1 MPRIYLSLGTNQGE
15 RQAQIQQ
22 AIERLESALGVAP
35 TAISSIIETPAWG
48 FEGPAFLNCAVR
60 FDWPAAPGR
69 TPTRLL
75 DLTQRIERIMVRRG
89 GPEWDAAGRRIYHDR
104 PIDIDILF
112 WDTKR
117 VRTTRLLIPHPLIA
131 ERDFVLNPLSEI
143 LDPETKGAFPE
154 IFERK

>member
-1 MPRIYLSLGTNQGE
+1 MPRIYLSLGTNQGD
-15 RQAQIQQ
+15 RLAQLQQ
-22 AIERLESALGVAP
+22 ALTRLESALGVAP
-35 TAISSIIETPAWG
+35 TAVSQIHETPAWG
-48 FEGPAFLNCAVR
+48 FDGPDFLNCAVR

-75 DLTQRIERIMVRRG
+75 DLTQCIERQMGRCG
-89 GPEWDAAGRRIYHDR
+89 GSLWDAEGRRIYRDR

-112 WDTKR
+112 WDTKQ
-117 VRTTRLLIPHPLIA
+117 VHTTRLTIPHPLIA

-143 LDPETKGAFPE
+143 LDLQTKGAFPE

>member
-1 MPRIYLSLGTNQGE
+1 MPRIYLSLGTNQGD
-15 RQAQIQQ
+15 RPAQLQQ
-22 AIERLESALGVAP
+22 ALARLESALGVAA
-35 TAISSIIETPAWG
+35 TAVSQIYETHAWG
-48 FEGPAFLNCAVR
+48 FDGPDFLNCAVR

-75 DLTQRIERIMVRRG
+75 DLTQRIERQMGRRG
-89 GPEWDAAGRRIYHDR
+89 GPEWDAEGRRIYHDR

-117 VRTTRLLIPHPLIA
+117 VHTTRLTIPHPLIA
-131 ERDFVLNPLSEI
+131 ERNFVLTPLSEI
-143 LDPETKGAFPE
+143 LDLQTKGAFPE